1 MNIYLDESGSFVSAS
16 TVGKWN
22 AVVAVAVPE
31 TARRDLACNLRK
43 LKLRHGTPLA
53 QEIKLNALS
62 ESGYFDFLQALARL
76 NLAVFCTATDAG
88 SNTPTIVREHQQ
100 NQVREA
106 LRHIGKM
113 RHEAGR
119 LGAQLVASQLAAL
132 SPQLYMQLVCQVNLM
147 YDVVSRGT
155 LYYAQH
161 CPSTLREFRWR
172 IDQKN
177 TSRTDFEDAFEKLS
191 PALIQSRSMA
201 EPLMWVRGFDYSH
214 MTQYEVEKGATNY
227 LKDDYGI
234 EIGDALN
241 IQKIIRGNIRFMDS
255 RQSAGIQAADLIA
268 SGVRRCL
275 RREFASNEAAAEAL
289 GTLMLQAQSN
299 EPSVN
304 LVTLARERPLD
315 DETSRIILTLSSNSK
330 HMIKRPCEVED
341 F

>member
-1 MNIYLDESGSFVSAS
+1 MNIYIDESGSFVSAS

-31 TARRDLACNLRK
+31 AARRGLACNLRQ

-62 ESGYFDFLQALARL
+62 ESAYFDFLQKLAGL

-88 SNTPTIVREHQQ
+88 SNTLAIVREHQQ

-113 RHEAGR
+113 RYEGGR
-119 LGAQLVASQLAAL
+119 LGVQLVASQLAAL
-132 SPQLYMQLVCQVNLM
+132 SPQLYMQLICQVDLM
-147 YDVVSRGT
+147 YDVVSRAT

-201 EPLMWVRGFDYSH
+201 EPLMWVSGFDYSH
-214 MTQYEVEKGATNY
+214 MTQYEVEKGTTNY
-227 LKDDYGI
+227 LRDDYDI
-234 EIGDALN
+234 EIGEALN

-255 RQSAGIQAADLIA
+255 RQSAGIQAADLIV
-268 SGVRRCL
+268 SGIRRCL
-275 RREFASNEAAAEAL
+275 RREFVSNEAAAEVL
-289 GTLMLQAQSN
+289 GALMLQAQGN

-315 DETSRIILTLSSNSK
+315 DETSRLILILSSNSK
-330 HMIKRPCEVED
+330 CMIRRPL
-341 F
+341 

>member
-1 MNIYLDESGSFVSAS
+1 MNIYIDESGSFVSAS

-31 TARRDLACNLRK
+31 AARRDLACNLRQ

-62 ESGYFDFLQALARL
+62 ESEYFDFLQALGGL

-88 SNTPTIVREHQQ
+88 SNTLAIVREHQQ
-100 NQVREA
+100 NQVRET

-113 RHEAGR
+113 RYEGGR
-119 LGAQLVASQLAAL
+119 LGVQLVASQIAAL
-132 SPQLYMQLVCQVNLM
+132 SQQLYMQLICQVDLL
-147 YDVVSRGT
+147 YDVVSRAT

-177 TSRTDFEDAFEKLS
+177 TNRTDFEDAFEKLC

-201 EPLMWVRGFDYSH
+201 EPLMLVSGFDYSY
-214 MTQYEVEKGATNY
+214 MTQYEIDKGATNY
-227 LKDDYGI
+227 LKDDYNI

-268 SGVRRCL
+268 SGFRRCL

-289 GTLMLQAQSN
+289 GALMLQAQRN

-315 DETSRIILTLSSNSK
+315 DETSRLILILSSNSK
-330 HMIKRPCEVED
+330 RMIKRPL
-341 F
+341 